1 MAMNFDVTDM
11 YMSAKTPEQAAQRVG
26 FFTGIRLTIEEN
38 QNYTIH
44 SETEITQLQRECNA
58 LAVSHDE
65 ARKECDDARKE
76 CDELKI
82 QLAILKINH
91 DSLMASSP
99 SLRFIFTTLT
109 NFHILYFL
117 VNLVAIHFSNN

>member
-1 MAMNFDVTDM
+1 MNFDVTDM
-11 YMSAKTPEQAAQRVG
+11 YMSAKTPEEAAKRVG
-26 FFTGIRLTIEEN
+26 LFTGVKLATEEH
-38 QNYTIH
+38 QNYTIR

-99 SLRFIFTTLT
+99 SLRFIFTTLI
-109 NFHILYFL
+109 N
-117 VNLVAIHFSNN
+117 